1 MEKAIS
7 VPASDLRPRIP
18 QHFFKVRF
26 PPCRIFS
33 FKLTSAVIMRGSA
46 YLLLC
51 LYLILKVDSGE
62 TASSNLGITHR
73 NRTKE
78 SHKNSEPAKKG
89 REGST
94 TRTDAKNPTKS
105 VMFRDERL
113 CFVVRRIYLNLPP
126 QNPAADKEYFIDTV
140 DEPDATV
147 NGTDDGFIDYED
159 PNYEAIYHHEDDTS
173 YPDVAPPNPRVP
185 PPPDHRFP
193 PFSRVPAVPQ
203 YLPLNEA
210 QSLSRAVPQY
220 LPLNQVQSLLMSP
233 PVPQYLPL
241 DRVPPMPQFPQ
252 YLTIPRFP
260 QDRGVPAMAQFP
272 RKASRYPPITKFE
285 QMSGTPPMPQFLP
298 PVNRQRLG
306 ERSKE
311 IEQRL
316 IMVGYQLP
324 LHRLC

>member
-1 MEKAIS
+1 MN
-7 VPASDLRPRIP
+7 V
-18 QHFFKVRF
+18 FV
-26 PPCRIFS
+26 
-33 FKLTSAVIMRGSA
+33 
-46 YLLLC
+46 LLF
-51 LYLILKVDSGE
+51 GE
-62 TASSNLGITHR
+62 YN
-73 NRTKE
+73 
-78 SHKNSEPAKKG
+78 
-89 REGST
+89 
-94 TRTDAKNPTKS
+94 
-105 VMFRDERL
+105 
-113 CFVVRRIYLNLPP
+113 LNLPP
-126 QNPAADKEYFIDTV
+126 QNPVADREYFIDNV

-210 QSLSRAVPQY
+210 QSL
-220 LPLNQVQSLLMSP
+220 LMSP

-272 RKASRYPPITKFE
+272 AITKFE
-285 QMSGTPPMPQFLP
+285 QMNGTPPMPQFLP

-316 IMVGYQLP
+316 IVVGYQLP